1 MQALSSVVIAGQLVK
16 NNFPN
21 GVNLWEIFVL
31 WIVVISIFK
40 NQKP

>member
-1 MQALSSVVIAGQLVK
+1 MQTLSSVVIAGQLVK

>member
-1 MQALSSVVIAGQLVK
+1 MQALGSVVIAGQLVK

-31 WIVVISIFK
+31 WTVLISIFK
-40 NQKP
+40 KQKP

>member
-21 GVNLWEIFVL
+21 GVNLWEICVL
-31 WIVVISIFK
+31 
-40 NQKP
+40 